1 MVCRL
6 ARNRKHSLRHDHFRA
21 KYRYFDGFSSAV
33 FNHFP
38 LEDFSQ
44 TNGIRLVGAPRAHFR
59 QKLKIDQLPELL
71 L

>member
-1 MVCRL
+1 M
-6 ARNRKHSLRHDHFRA
+6 ARTWKHILRHEHFRA
-21 KYRYFDGFSSAV
+21 KYRYVGGFSNAV

-44 TNGIRLVGAPRAHFR
+44 TNGNRLVGAPKAHFR
-59 QKLKIDQLPELL
+59 QNLKIDKQPELL